1 MSFFSA
7 QFFAI
12 AVAHFFAV
20 ASPGPDFAIAVK
32 QSVAYGSRTGI
43 QTAIG
48 IGLGIL
54 FHITYIV
61 LGVGLF
67 LQQSPTAFMVMKYIG
82 AAYLL
87 YIGVASLLSKG
98 TGEDY
103 SGQAAVRTPPT
114 TSAAIIT
121 GLLTNALNPKATLF
135 FLSLFTLAIDP
146 ATPFSHEVFYGIYL
160 SLATMVW
167 FSFISVVFNRA
178 TVRNFLL
185 RAGIWFD
192 RAMGAVLVILAITLI
207 ISN

>member
-1 MSFFSA
+1 MSLFSA

-12 AVAHFFAV
+12 AAAHFFAV

-32 QSVAYGSRTGI
+32 QSVAYGRRTGI
-43 QTAIG
+43 ETAIG

-67 LQQSPTAFMVMKYIG
+67 LQQSPAAFMVMKYIG

-87 YIGVASLLSKG
+87 YVGAMSLLSKG
-98 TGEDY
+98 TMEDY
-103 SGQAAVRTPPT
+103 SGPAAHRVPPT
-114 TSAAIIT
+114 TTAAIVT

-160 SLATMVW
+160 SLATMLW
-167 FSFISVVFNRA
+167 FSFISVVFNRPS
-178 TVRNFLL
+178 VRSFLL
-185 RAGIWFD
+185 KAGIWFD
-192 RAMGAVLVILAITLI
+192 RAMGAVLVVLAIVLI